1 MSFPRT
7 TVFGHGVLGQTSDI
21 CDSLLFGEDGIIITG
36 EKTYKAAGKMVEDNV
51 SEKYNAIPVFTGGCD
66 RANIDKAEE
75 AAREVRA
82 TFVLA
87 VGGGSKI
94 DTAKMV
100 SKELR
105 IPFISIPTSIAHD
118 GVCSDRASMKD
129 DTGNPLTVKAEPPI
143 AVIADTGVLV
153 KAPYRYLASGCA
165 DVISNKTALTDWDL
179 GRKVKGEEFSNSA
192 YALANYAAESLLND
206 ADRIKPGLEESVW
219 LVLKPVIASGVS
231 MCIAGTSRPTSG
243 SEHMFS
249 HAIDLLYPGRALHGE
264 QTGVGCIMMTCLQG
278 GDWKRIRDALK
289 SIGAPTTAA
298 GIGLTPDE
306 CIEAVVKAPSVRKDR
321 YTIFGEEG
329 ITRNRAEEIARTTGV
344 I

>member
-249 HAIDLLYPGRALHGE
+249 HALDLLHPSGALHGE
-264 QTGVGCIMMTCLQG
+264 QCGLGTIMMMKLHG
-278 GDWKRIRDALK
+278 GNWERIRDALRT
-289 SIGAPTTAA
+289 IGAPVTAKQLN
-298 GIGLTPDE
+298 IPDQH
-306 CIEAVVKAPSVRKDR
+306 IIDALVAAKDIRKDR
-321 YTIFGEEG
+321 FTILGDWGLTEEA
-329 ITRNRAEEIARTTGV
+329 AENLARSTGV